1 MILSI
6 ISDGLQRFKLDRQT
20 NNRDGHRYAAA
31 TILKITYG
39 YDIHSVDDL
48 YVRLGWWLPFSLGQF
63 VSLTSFP

>member
-6 ISDGLQRFKLDRQT
+6 ISDGLRRFKFDRQT
-20 NNRDGHRYAAA
+20 YNQDIHRYAAA

-39 YDIHSVDDL
+39 YDILSVDDL
-48 YVRLGWWLPFSLGQF
+48 FVRLGQSLRFSLGQF